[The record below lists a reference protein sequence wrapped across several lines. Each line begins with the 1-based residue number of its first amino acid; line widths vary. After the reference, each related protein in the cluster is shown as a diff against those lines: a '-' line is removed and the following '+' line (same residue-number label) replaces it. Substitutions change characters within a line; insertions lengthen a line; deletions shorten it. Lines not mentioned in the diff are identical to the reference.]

1 MTRILIKSLTLYFLL
16 TTFLFSET
24 ISQIEVNGN
33 KRISED
39 SVIVFSELKT
49 GMNFNDSI
57 LNDSLKKLY
66 ETNFFE
72 SVDIS
77 YDDSKI
83 KISVI
88 ENPIIEEI
96 EITGIK
102 KKNFLEFIEENIY
115 LRERVSF
122 NDFYL
127 KNDLNII
134 NNILKT
140 NGYYFSDIKTSFN
153 KNSELNTINLKIEIN
168 LGKKAKIENISFIGN
183 KVFKDKKLLEV
194 IASEESKF
202 WKFISNNVYLNQSRI
217 NLDKRLLQNYYK
229 NRGFYNV
236 KILDNYIDLDEKKSS
251 FNLIFNVDAGE
262 KFTINKLSLKL
273 FRRRFYENI

>member
-1 MTRILIKSLTLYFLL
+1 MIRILIKSLTLYFLL

-57 LNDSLKKLY
+57 INDSLKKLY

-88 ENPIIEEI
+88 ENPII
-96 EITGIK
+96 
-102 KKNFLEFIEENIY
+102 
-115 LRERVSF
+115 
-122 NDFYL
+122 
-127 KNDLNII
+127 
-134 NNILKT
+134 
-140 NGYYFSDIKTSFN
+140 
-153 KNSELNTINLKIEIN
+153 
-168 LGKKAKIENISFIGN
+168 
-183 KVFKDKKLLEV
+183 
-194 IASEESKF
+194 
-202 WKFISNNVYLNQSRI
+202 
-217 NLDKRLLQNYYK
+217 
-229 NRGFYNV
+229 
-236 KILDNYIDLDEKKSS
+236 
-251 FNLIFNVDAGE
+251 
-262 KFTINKLSLKL
+262 
-273 FRRRFYENI
+273 